1 MKDIWLS
8 GFEFAHAGFS
18 PVFSGEVRAAW
29 EGGHQS
35 CVPPY
40 CISLPVIK
48 ADLAP
53 RPCGAGDSLP
63 FAGQDRES
71 LGVRVSGNQG
81 PMAPGW
87 DSGALPRVP
96 GTHPYS
102 RQGGTNA
109 LWPLD
114 LLIFGGNPDSLVCW
128 WR

>member
-71 LGVRVSGNQG
+71 LGGSGCQATRD
-81 PMAPGW
+81 PW
-87 DSGALPRVP
+87 PR
-96 GTHPYS
+96 
-102 RQGGTNA
+102 GGTQA
-109 LWPLD
+109 PSPGFPVPILTPGREAQMPFGPL
-114 LLIFGGNPDSLVCW
+114 IC
-128 WR
+128 